1 MIFRRLGTFDA
12 HRTGKFGIDRR
23 CRTSAEMIER
33 GYYQDATG
41 RWLQISDEANDE
53 RLAKLIGD

>member
-1 MIFRRLGTFDA
+1 
-12 HRTGKFGIDRR
+12 
-23 CRTSAEMIER
+23 MIER